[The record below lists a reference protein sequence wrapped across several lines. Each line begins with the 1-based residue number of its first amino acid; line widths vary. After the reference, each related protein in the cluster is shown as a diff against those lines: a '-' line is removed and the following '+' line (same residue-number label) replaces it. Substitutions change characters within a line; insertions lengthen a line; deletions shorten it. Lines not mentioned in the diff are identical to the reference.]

1 MKRNIMLSVL
11 LLLIGITLN
20 AQITFENTYNYSGT
34 YTDLSL
40 SGHKFYLMDVASNQC
55 RIYNTNHSLW
65 KTINLNLPANHYL
78 YDIKYVSENLFS
90 TDNSLCLAYTYYSY
104 DEVNQ
109 YYTYTTKV
117 VKENGTELLAL
128 PGCAYVSVFEAPA
141 LGTKLQAYVF
151 DYSLS
156 PYTVQTQVFNLP
168 GNFVS
173 VESIE
178 PGTISHNPSAFP
190 NPAKTF
196 STISYSLPTHIQS
209 AELQIFDMTGK
220 KIRTL
225 VIDAKANHISLP
237 TMGFP
242 AGIYTYI
249 IKAGNYRSDAGK
261 LIIN

>member
-1 MKRNIMLSVL
+1 MKKNILLSVL
-11 LLLIGITLN
+11 LLLLGSMLK

-65 KTINLNLPANHYL
+65 KTINLSLPANHYL

-109 YYTYTTKV
+109 YYTYTTKIIR
-117 VKENGTELLAL
+117 ENGTELVAI
-128 PGCAYVSVFEAPA
+128 PGCAYVLVYEAPE
-141 LGTKLQAYVF
+141 LGTKLQAYVY
-151 DYSLS
+151 DYSIS
-156 PYTVQTQVFNLP
+156 PYTVQTQIFNLP
-168 GNFVS
+168 GNLVS
-173 VESIE
+173 VESLE
-178 PGTISHNPSAFP
+178 PGAILQNPSAFP
-190 NPAKTF
+190 NPAKGF
-196 STISYSLPTHIQS
+196 STISYKLPTHILS
-209 AELQIFDMTGK
+209 AELQIFDTHGK
-220 KIRTL
+220 LIRKL
-225 VIDAKANHISLP
+225 IIDAKANHISLP

-249 IKAGNYRSDAGK
+249 ILADNYRSDAGK